1 MLYYMKGVNRDINA
15 VEQGNIPK
23 FSRLDNIVNPHI
35 LLELFSDDAL
45 VDMIVGY
52 AKLYSH
58 IKKADISFEIT
69 NEKNSLILKYPT
81 T

>member
-1 MLYYMKGVNRDINA
+1 M
-15 VEQGNIPK
+15 
-23 FSRLDNIVNPHI
+23 NPLR

-45 VDMIVGY
+45 FDMIVGY
-52 AKLYSH
+52 AKLYISH

-69 NEKNSLILKYPT
+69 NEKNSLILKHVT